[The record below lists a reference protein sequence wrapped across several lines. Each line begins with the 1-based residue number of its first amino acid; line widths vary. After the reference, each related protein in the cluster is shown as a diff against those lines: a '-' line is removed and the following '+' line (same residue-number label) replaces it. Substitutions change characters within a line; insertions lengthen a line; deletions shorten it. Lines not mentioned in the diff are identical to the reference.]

1 MISLELTNVSAKEAV
16 FECQLCSPKLCPA
29 ECTDSRTAAGISRR
43 RCYVSTIAL
52 LKEHSKTGAK
62 EGEANKQVP
71 LLCDCTFRVAWKFC
85 FISCHAF
92 PPPRKN
98 CSPHE
103 QLYLLE
109 QITQMHVA
117 QLLQSLLSLTFAL
130 FLPCPHHLLWR
141 QHCPWSHD
149 SCARL
154 GSKFRGQQISTED
167 TNHKEK
173 AFSYLKNNVHA
184 SVAT

>member
-1 MISLELTNVSAKEAV
+1 MPAV
-16 FECQLCSPKLCPA
+16 QPQAVPCWMHRQQNCRRHFQEEVLCFNNSSSKRTQQNWCQG
-29 ECTDSRTAAGISRR
+29 RRGQQAGTPPLRLHFSGRLKI
-43 RCYVSTIAL
+43 L
-52 LKEHSKTGAK
+52 LH
-62 EGEANKQVP
+62 
-71 LLCDCTFRVAWKFC
+71 LLPR
-85 FISCHAF
+85 F